1 MVNWTEIS
9 YAISNNTEKG
19 FSVRLLSVPI
29 CEGSVEKFPIL
40 SRPMNVQNEHK
51 KCSALND
58 SLASLA
64 HDTIENGSKPKSPVQ
79 ISPKSVKEIQTT
91 VSVPASAATTIYLPV
106 EEVEV
111 QPTPPVPAP
120 VPAAPVPAA
129 PVTAAPAPV
138 PATADHAQPRLS
150 EPRTS
155 RTIIDPLV
163 LGIEENDPLYKDAP
177 KHSKHQMETE
187 AALYLEKILPDLYKS
202 QGGRARGWTKSG
214 LETMIKPRCASGG
227 NTKELDRVKAAFIW
241 QLATSDKATSAFLDF
256 LCVAKQ
262 IRVAIWYTEEKRIV
276 LYPAADYVGIEPN
289 SKYPLY
295 HVTCKG
301 ELRHGLNS
309 YKDLIQFCDRDGWI
323 LLPPLSIQHTL
334 SGLTLAELES
344 VGKKLGM
351 ATVEGSKTERV
362 AAVAV
367 YKLRQRLLCA

>member
-29 CEGSVEKFPIL
+29 CEGSVEKFPITA
-40 SRPMNVQNEHK
+40 K
-51 KCSALND
+51 SAPVPPGPPVNPLK
-58 SLASLA
+58 S
-64 HDTIENGSKPKSPVQ
+64 KSPVQ
-79 ISPKSVKEIQTT
+79 VSPKS
-91 VSVPASAATTIYLPV
+91 PAPAPAPAPTTTIYLPV

-111 QPTPPVPAP
+111 QPTPPVP
-120 VPAAPVPAA
+120 VPAASAPAA
-129 PVTAAPAPV
+129 PVTV
-138 PATADHAQPRLS
+138 TADHMQARLS

-241 QLATSDKATSAFLDF
+241 QLAASDKATSAFLDF

-309 YKDLIQFCDRDGWI
+309 YKDLIQFCDRDGWT